1 MGGRGSSSAVGGG
14 ARSGGSSADKAIREA
29 SGGVIRKDAE
39 TTITATATRRNSK
52 SDVEFDK
59 EVLSTTV
66 DADGNVS
73 LNYAKGS
80 YSGNYGD
87 KEQTVTYSIKSGFVD
102 GEPVN
107 MDLSKASSISGK
119 GTYSIKEVA
128 KKAGMTWN
136 PEAKAWVK
144 KDHLILTK
152 TNYKRAELEKMSTKD
167 VDKIFRAKAM
177 KYLLSNGYSI
187 SRAEALM
194 KRQLKKTKSE
204 QIAVIDNINIK
215 LKQ

>member
-1 MGGRGSSSAVGGG
+1 MGGRGSSSAVRGG

-29 SGGVIRKDAE
+29 SGGVIMKDAE
-39 TTITATATRRNSK
+39 TTITATATRRNSR
-52 SDVEFDK
+52 SDVEYDK

-102 GEPVN
+102 GKPVN

-119 GTYSIKEVA
+119 GTYSIKEAA
-128 KKAGMTWN
+128 KKAGMTWHPTAN
-136 PEAKAWVK
+136 AWVK
-144 KDHLILTK
+144 KDHIIYTK
-152 TNYKRAELEKMSTKD
+152 TNYKKSELEKMSSKD
-167 VDKIFRAKAM
+167 VDKIYRAKAM
-177 KYLLSNGYSI
+177 KSLLSKGYSF
-187 SRAEALM
+187 SEADKKM
-194 KRQLKKTKSE
+194 KSLSKKTKSE
-204 QIAVIDNINIK
+204 QIAIIDHVKTSIE
-215 LKQ
+215 